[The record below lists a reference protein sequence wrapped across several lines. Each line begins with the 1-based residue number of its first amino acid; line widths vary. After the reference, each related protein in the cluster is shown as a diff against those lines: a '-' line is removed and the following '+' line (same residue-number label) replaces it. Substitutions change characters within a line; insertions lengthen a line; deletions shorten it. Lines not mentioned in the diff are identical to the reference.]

1 MTEKILRQ
9 QYKQVLLLPKEE
21 IPERAYVLTIMWCVE
36 VR

>member
-21 IPERAYVLTIMWCVE
+21 YQNEHMY
-36 VR
+36 